1 MKSGQP
7 VLEIEALTVS
17 YRSRQGPGEVEA
29 LRGVSLR
36 VQPGQSYGIV
46 GESGSGKTTLALAT
60 MGYLPEE
67 GIVKGGKI
75 RFRGREIAG
84 AAHRT
89 LRRLLGAELA
99 LVPQDPNASLNP
111 AMRLGEQVEEV
122 IRSHTDASRTAARRE
137 VLEWFDRVRLSDTER
152 VYRSY
157 PHQVSGGM
165 KQRVLLA
172 MAMCLEPALLILDE
186 PTTSLDVTTE
196 AAVLDILRELI
207 QARQTA
213 IIYVSHNL
221 GVVSEI
227 CDRVA
232 VLYAGE
238 VSEDASTVDL
248 YRTPLHP
255 YSQGLLDSVPRLG
268 ANKRSV
274 RLRPI
279 QGRIPALDALPDGCI
294 FRPRCPLA
302 IAVCEQYPPLYAPS
316 ELRRVR
322 CHRWEEI
329 EQGGADARQPEPSPV
344 EAEADAEAGEPALLV
359 EDLQVHF
366 SQERTPLSR
375 WFGGPQGPVQ
385 AVNGVSLQIA
395 AGRTLGLV
403 GESGSGKTTA
413 ARAIIGLEPR
423 TGGDLKLHSRSLPP
437 RLSERKP
444 GVLSKLQIVFQEP
457 DEALNPYL
465 TVGETLRRP
474 IRRLLDVSREEA
486 RARVAELLEAVHLP
500 VEFSKRLPG
509 QLSGGEKQRVAL
521 ARAFA
526 SQPEVLLADE
536 PVSSLDVSV
545 QASVLNVMHELQ
557 ADTGGSSLFISHDL
571 AVVGFL
577 SDEIA
582 VIYLGRLMEVASVEE
597 IFDPPFHPYTEALLS
612 AIPRLDPE
620 AEQQETRLE
629 GELPSLVDY
638 PTGCPFHSRCPRFL
652 GDICI
657 EREPPWRIAQGGR
670 RIYCHIPLEELRSA
684 QKRLFRPSDSDH
696 SRGQPA

>member
-1 MKSGQP
+1 MAQASP
-7 VLEIEALTVS
+7 VLEIEALSVS
-17 YRSRQGPGEVEA
+17 YQSAGGELEA
-29 LRGVSLR
+29 LREVTLR
-36 VQPGQSYGIV
+36 IDSGQAYGIV
-46 GESGSGKTTLALAT
+46 GESGSGKTTLALAI

-67 GIVKGGKI
+67 GFVRGGEI
-75 RFRGREIAG
+75 RFMGREIG
-84 AAHRT
+84 GTGHRA

-111 AMRLGEQVEEV
+111 SMQLGEQVAEV
-122 IRSHTDASRTAARRE
+122 IRTHTDTSRGAARRRAIQ
-137 VLEWFDRVRLSDTER
+137 WFDRVRLSDPER

-172 MAMCLEPALLILDE
+172 MAMCLEPALLVLDE
-186 PTTSLDVTTE
+186 PTTGLDVTTE
-196 AAVLDILRELI
+196 AAVLDVFRELI
-207 QARQTA
+207 EERQTA
-213 IIYVSHNL
+213 VLYVSHNL

-227 CDRVA
+227 CDRVT

-238 VSEDASTVDL
+238 VAEDASTVEL
-248 YRTPLHP
+248 YHAPLHP
-255 YSQGLLDSVPRLG
+255 YSLGLLDSVPRLG
-268 ANKRSV
+268 ANKRKV

-294 FRPRCPLA
+294 FRSRCPLA
-302 IAVCEQYPPLYAPS
+302 IAVCEEYPPLYTPS
-316 ELRRVR
+316 GERQVR

-329 EQGGADARQPEPSPV
+329 ERGEVDGRQPEPGPV
-344 EAEADAEAGEPALLV
+344 EPEARAAAGESALLA

-366 SQERTPLSR
+366 PQRTSALLR
-375 WFGGPQGPVQ
+375 LFGGSRDPVR
-385 AVNGVSLQIA
+385 AVNGVTLRIPT
-395 AGRTLGLV
+395 GGTLGLV

-413 ARAIIGLEPR
+413 ARAIVGLEPR

-437 RLSERKP
+437 ALSERKP
-444 GVLSKLQIVFQEP
+444 EVLRKLQIVFQEP
-457 DEALNPYL
+457 EEALNPYL

-474 IRRLLDVSREEA
+474 MRRLLDVSREEA
-486 RARVAELLEAVHLP
+486 GARVAELLEAVHLP
-500 VEFSKRLPG
+500 VEVSKRLPG

-545 QASVLNVMHELQ
+545 QASVLNVIHELQ
-557 ADTGGSSLFISHDL
+557 ANTGGSSLFISHDL

-577 SDEIA
+577 SDEVA
-582 VIYLGRLMEVASVEE
+582 VIYLGRLMEVASVDE
-597 IFDPPFHPYTEALLS
+597 IFDPPYHPYTEALLS
-612 AIPRLDPE
+612 AIPLLDPE
-620 AEQQETRLE
+620 AEQQEIRLE
-629 GELPSLVDY
+629 GELPSPADY

-652 GDICI
+652 GNVCV
-657 EREPPWRIAQGGR
+657 EREPPWRFTKGGR

-684 QKRLFRPSDSDH
+684 QEQAFRLSDSH
-696 SRGQPA
+696 GPRRRRA